1 MKMRKKKLVPKRVLE
16 PNNNVEFSLCA
27 VNKTRD
33 FHNTGSTHPTVPHL
47 PGPHPPPTAKTGK
60 SFEALQ
66 HEQCYLPAAAELQ
79 QKGNE

>member
-1 MKMRKKKLVPKRVLE
+1 MLDFPCAQWTKLVTFTITAALQPQH
-16 PNNNVEFSLCA
+16 PG
-27 VNKTRD
+27 D
-33 FHNTGSTHPTVPHL
+33 THTTVPHL